1 MLLFKKTIQTPTRL
15 LRPLA
20 TMSPHA
26 QSDLNPDYVPSAK
39 ATIPSRLYAIDDT
52 PQVSSLGAVCKR
64 GVSTKD
70 YPLASN
76 VQKNIPLYDLSQ
88 HSSDKRSA
96 NALQDE
102 WYEVLANGPGVFV
115 VQNMYTDHEILDET
129 NHAFRQIIEREKSN
143 AKGDHFAAGGKNE
156 RIWNSFSKQALQDP
170 ASFVKYYSNPWLA
183 RVCEAWLGQQYRVT
197 AQTNIVK
204 PGGAAQ
210 VSHRDYHL
218 GFQTAEGCSKFPKG
232 MQYASQFL
240 TLQGAVAQSDMPLES
255 GPTRFLPFSQ
265 RLDSG
270 FMAYRLPEFDQY
282 FLDNW
287 VSLPL
292 KKGDGVFFNP
302 ALHHAAGNNTS
313 NVDRSANLLQ
323 ISSAFGKPMEQID
336 AIPIVK
342 LCWPEVQRLYQAEG
356 LSDRVETVISAIG
369 EGYPFP
375 TNLDRRPPAPNGM
388 APANEQDVLREAIE
402 AEWDTEKVVAALTQM
417 RVDGQP

>member
-1 MLLFKKTIQTPTRL
+1 
-15 LRPLA
+15 
-20 TMSPHA
+20 MSPHA
-26 QSDLNPDYVPSAK
+26 QTEAIVSDHSSRN
-39 ATIPSRLYAIDDT
+39 ATIPSRLYALSDT
-52 PQVSSLGAVCKR
+52 PKVSNLAAVCNR
-64 GVSTKD
+64 TVSVKD
-70 YPLASN
+70 YPLATD
-76 VQKNIPLYDLSQ
+76 VQKNIPIYDLTK
-88 HSSDKRSA
+88 HSSDKTSA

-102 WYEVLANGPGVFV
+102 WYEILINGPGVFV
-115 VQNMYTDHEILDET
+115 VQNMYTNHDILDAT
-129 NHAFRQIIEREKSN
+129 NIAFRNIIEREKSH

-156 RIWNSFSKQALQDP
+156 RIWNSFSKHGLEDP
-170 ASFVKYYSNPWLA
+170 SSFVHYYSNPWLA

-218 GFQTAEGCSKFPKG
+218 GFQTAEGCSRFPKG
-232 MQYASQFL
+232 IQYASQFL

-265 RLDSG
+265 KLSAG
-270 FMAYRLPEFDQY
+270 YMAYRLPEFDQY

-292 KKGDGVFFNP
+292 RKGDGVFFNP

-313 NVDRSANLLQ
+313 GVDRSANLLQ

-336 AIPIVK
+336 AIPILDK
-342 LCWPEVQRLYQAEG
+342 CWPEIKKLYEHNG
-356 LSDRVETVISAIG
+356 LSDRVNSLIAAIG

-375 TNLDRRPPAPNGM
+375 TNLDNRPPAPNGM
-388 APANEQDVLREAIE
+388 APANEQDVLREAIQFG
-402 AEWDTEKVVAALTQM
+402 WDTQKVVATLTQM
-417 RVDGQP
+417 RLDGQP